1 VAVIGRI
8 IGYTDNNVTYA
19 HPVWHIQK
27 TRNCNGD
34 IDSITLLLDVLLN
47 FSTEYIPTSRGGTM
61 DVPAIINLSD
71 KWEETSV
78 YASYDSVL
86 MNLSFYQNLINNP
99 IKQELLSYR
108 KSYLTPPLLVS
119 HTIDNIS
126 RYNFKNLFR
135 ESKIVSKIEIELRV
149 LSRIRGVKEGEFVDN
164 ILVNDFLPKI
174 TTSMTR
180 FFLQPV
186 RCNTCNTTF
195 RRIPLS
201 KCPVCHRQTI
211 GLTLSEGWV
220 LRYLQIVNQL
230 KDQYDSDI
238 SEYCHSWVELVEL
251 NKRLLFDKGPRPT
264 TLI

>member
-1 VAVIGRI
+1 
-8 IGYTDNNVTYA
+8 
-19 HPVWHIQK
+19 
-27 TRNCNGD
+27 
-34 IDSITLLLDVLLN
+34 
-47 FSTEYIPTSRGGTM
+47 M

-71 KWEETSV
+71 KWDETSI

-86 MNLSFYQNLINNP
+86 MNLSFYRSLINNP
-99 IKQELLSYR
+99 LKEELLCY
-108 KSYLTPPLLVS
+108 KMSYLTPHLPVS
-119 HTIDNIS
+119 HTIDNVS
-126 RYNFKNLFR
+126 RFNFDNQFR
-135 ESKIVSKIEIELRV
+135 ESKIVSKIEKELRV

-174 TTSMTR
+174 STSMTR

-195 RRIPLS
+195 RRMPLS
-201 KCPVCHRQTI
+201 NCPVCHRQTI

-230 KDQYDSDI
+230 KDQYNSEISD
-238 SEYCHSWVELVEL
+238 YCHSWVELVEL
-251 NKRLLFDKGPRPT
+251 NKKLLFDKGPRPT